1 MKHAVVLLSGGL
13 DSSTTLAM
21 AKASGFECY
30 ALSFDYGQRHQV
42 ELEAARR
49 VAKAIGVTEHRIAKI
64 DRSVFPG
71 SALTDDL
78 AVPKSRR
85 AEEMGSGI
93 PVTYVPCRNM
103 IFLSFATAW
112 AEVIGTSH
120 IFLGVNALDYSGYP
134 DCRPE
139 FIAVFE
145 TLATIGTKAGQ
156 EGARFYIHA
165 PLIHMTKAQIVRKA
179 LELSVDL
186 SLTHS
191 CYDPSEQGVACG
203 VCDSCQ
209 LRRKGFAEADAIDP
223 IAYAD

>member
-21 AKASGFECY
+21 AKASGFECF

-49 VAKAIGVTEHRIAKI
+49 VAKAIGVSEHRIAKI
-64 DRSVFPG
+64 DRSVFRG

-78 AVPKSRR
+78 PVPKSRG
-85 AEEMGSGI
+85 ADEMGSGI

-120 IFLGVNALDYSGYP
+120 IFIGVNALDYSGYP

-145 TLATIGTKAGQ
+145 TLATIGTKAGR
-156 EGARFYIHA
+156 EGAHFYVHA
-165 PLIHMTKAQIVRKA
+165 PLIQMTKAEIVQKA
-179 LELSVDL
+179 LELNVDL

-191 CYDPSEQGVACG
+191 CYDPSEEGIACG

-209 LRRKGFAEADAIDP
+209 LRRKGFKEAGAVDP
-223 IAYAD
+223 IAYAA